1 MEMSRVAR
9 KYATVAPSSPY
20 FTYAARCSSQDG
32 GSSRSFAGTTVSS
45 SCVRAPYAQIRPQ
58 YSRPHSTVDAT
69 LNVANRY
76 QARLYLKIGRF
87 HVIRP
92 KTFTIEISWLLKRP
106 R

>member
-1 MEMSRVAR
+1 MEMSRVTR
-9 KYATVAPSSPY
+9 KYRTVAARSPY
-20 FTYAARCSSQDG
+20 FTYAARCSSHGG

-45 SCVRAPYAQIRPQ
+45 NCVSAPYAQIRPQ
-58 YSRPHSTVDAT
+58 YSRPQSTVDAT
-69 LNVANRY
+69 VNVANRY

-92 KTFTIEISWLLKRP
+92 KTFTIEISWLLKSP